1 MAKPWE
7 RKGPYRETVVSIQS
21 THKLPLEFHS
31 SDEVDLPRRWVV
43 WATTNED
50 ERVWIRTVNDDSDC
64 LPLRLRSLLVK
75 TFFEGL
81 IGQEVE
87 FDKYY
92 GAGFESCYSVDG
104 HEAVLPEHL
113 LLDKFSLIYAWCEKN
128 QPEWLENHLEQLRKK
143 RNQAIVATKKKNAK
157 EKEEVLKNLKKRRE
171 KALKLIFVEGRNPK
185 WGDKQWQARLN
196 GRLYVL
202 ARESQYDPAEGAIPV
217 EEAMELVPGRVVLV
231 ERI

>member
-7 RKGPYRETVVSIQS
+7 RKGPYQETVVSIQP

-31 SDEVDLPRRWVV
+31 SDEVDLPKRWVV

-64 LPLRLRSLLVK
+64 LPLRLRLLLVR

-81 IGQEVE
+81 VGQEVE

-104 HEAVLPEHL
+104 HEAVLPKHF
-113 LLDKFSLIYAWCEKN
+113 LLDKFSRIYAWCEKN
-128 QPEWLENHLEQLRKK
+128 HPEWLENNLELLRKK
-143 RNQAIVATKKKNAK
+143 KNQAVAATKKRNADALA
-157 EKEEVLKNLKKRRE
+157 ERRRN
-171 KALKLIFVEGRNPK
+171 ALKLIFVESRNPK

-202 ARESQYDPAEGAIPV
+202 ARESQYDPSDGAIPV